1 MLRRLWA
8 GLLAV
13 TSLAGGVAVL
23 GSTAA
28 EAQPAAVSDTLLPG
42 QKLMALQSIKS
53 KSGVFTLTMQRS
65 GVVTLLQRGDKQP
78 LWSTETYRPGAVL
91 VMGQDGMLRI
101 IYGRTQVLA
110 IGAAS
115 AGAKLVLPNTG
126 LLATYNTR
134 GKAVWNRHMV
144 IGTLTPGVRLVA
156 PNVAPGREVILYSVK
171 HTYTLQ
177 ILNTGNMVLLKNGK
191 TVLWSTGK
199 TGFPKSWATIR
210 PDGSLAT
217 YNESNDETWL
227 FDTWRAGTVAQ
238 VRDDGSF
245 LLIYGKTVVKKFH

>member
-1 MLRRLWA
+1 MLRRFIA
-8 GLLAV
+8 GVVAAGA
-13 TSLAGGVAVL
+13 LAGGVVTL
-23 GSTAA
+23 GGTAA
-28 EAQPAAVSDTLLPG
+28 QAQPAAVSDTLLPG
-42 QKLMALQSIKS
+42 QRLLPLQSIKS

-65 GVVTLLQRGDKQP
+65 GVVTLLQRGDTVP
-78 LWSTETYRPGAVL
+78 LWRTETYRPGAVL

-101 IYGRTQVLA
+101 IYGRTQIMA

-156 PNVAPGREVILYSVK
+156 PNYAPGREVSLYSVT
-171 HTYTLQ
+171 HAYTVQVLD
-177 ILNTGNMVLLKNGK
+177 TGNMVLLKNGK

-199 TGFPKSWATIR
+199 TGFPKSWATMDI
-210 PDGSLAT
+210 DGTLYT
-217 YNESNDETWL
+217 FNQSNDISWL
-227 FDTWRAGTVAQ
+227 YSTRRAGTVAQ

-245 LLIYGKTVVKKFH
+245 LLINGKTVVKTFH

>member
-8 GLLAV
+8 GILAV
-13 TSLAGGVAVL
+13 TSLTGGMAVL

-78 LWSTETYRPGAVL
+78 LWQTETYRPGAVL

-101 IYGRTQVLA
+101 IWGRTQLLA

-144 IGTLTPGVRLVA
+144 IGTLTPGVILNA
-156 PNVAPGREVILYSVK
+156 PSVGPGREVILYSVS
-171 HTYTLQ
+171 HAYTVQMLDSGS
-177 ILNTGNMVLLKNGK
+177 LVLLKNGK
-191 TVLWSTGK
+191 TVLWTTGK
-199 TGFPKSWATIR
+199 SGLPKGWAVMR
-210 PDGSLAT
+210 ADGTLST
-217 YNESNDETWL
+217 YNVSNDETWQY
-227 FDTWRAGTVAQ
+227 DTRRPGTVAQ

-245 LLIYGKTVVKKFH
+245 LLINGKTVVKKFH